1 MRTPLSIM
9 LIMTAVL
16 TACSAGFQTTGTV
29 TDDIYYSPKDRA
41 VVASAPVPASTAQV
55 SQPDR
60 ENNAGENQTM
70 SDYERY
76 RLAKEQQLYASDTT
90 AASGQQEYYS
100 SREEGE
106 NYQSDYVPDD
116 RNKSVVI
123 NNYYDYDP
131 YDYYYTSRIRRFHSS
146 YYWGWGYYD
155 PFFTDLYWYTYNPW
169 DWGIS

>member
-155 PFFTDLYWYTYNPW
+155 PFF
-169 DWGIS
+169 